1 MHKAVGWMLREMGNR
16 KVELPR
22 GFLSEHAGEMPR
34 TMLRYSVEK
43 FSRSERNSWLAVER
57 EE

>member
-1 MHKAVGWMLREMGNR
+1 MLREMGNR
-16 KVELPR
+16 KVELLR